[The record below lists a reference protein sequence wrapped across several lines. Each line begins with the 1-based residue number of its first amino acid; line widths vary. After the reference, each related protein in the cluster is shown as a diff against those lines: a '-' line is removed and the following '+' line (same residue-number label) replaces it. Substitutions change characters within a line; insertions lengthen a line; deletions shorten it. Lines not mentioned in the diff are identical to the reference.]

1 MQPNTHDLSAT
12 APPHVANTP
21 IIGDALLHEDKQW
34 RTRGTPG
41 GPWHQKLVGGLD
53 PAATQERGGEEAA
66 KAAGAALD
74 GDWYRSPGR
83 QKQRRL
89 SAELSLGSQTP
100 LCSSS
105 FRQRRCTNIGIGSG
119 TADGDMK

>member
-41 GPWHQKLVGGLD
+41 GALASKASWRPRSGCHTGKGREIAIFRV
-53 PAATQERGGEEAA
+53 EAA

-74 GDWYRSPGR
+74 ADWYRSPGR

-105 FRQRRCTNIGIGSG
+105 F
-119 TADGDMK
+119 A